1 MTEHHNAPVSCEGAT
16 PALGEAAAHVLV
28 VTHTTDGVC
37 ENRSGRTLVEA
48 LEELGCDVTLTIVP
62 PDVDSVRAA
71 LAQAIASADVVVTS
85 GGTGVRPGDVVVDET
100 LALGV
105 VELPGIAEE
114 IRRRGTARTPVS
126 MLSRAV
132 CGIVRDGERRVVVL
146 NSPSSRRGAADATSV
161 LGEVLHHLLR
171 DLRGVSRSG

>member
-1 MTEHHNAPVSCEGAT
+1 MLEHREAPVICEGAT
-16 PALGEAAAHVLV
+16 PASTEATAYVLV
-28 VTHTTDGVC
+28 LAHTTDGVC
-37 ENRSGRTLVEA
+37 ENRSGPTLVEA
-48 LEELGCDVTLTIVP
+48 LQELGCDVTLTTIP

-114 IRRRGTARTPVS
+114 IRRRGMAKTPVS

-132 CGIVRDGERRVVVL
+132 CGIVRDGERPVVVL
-146 NSPSSRRGAADATSV
+146 NSPSSRKGAADAISV
-161 LGEVLHHLLR
+161 LGDVLHHLLR
-171 DLRGVSRSG
+171 DLRGGSRSG